1 MIEPSLEDL
10 LKEVDSKFSLITMV
24 SKRAR
29 QLNSGFTP
37 LIKTSSTKNVT
48 IALEEIAQGKIQY
61 TRKKSTKEG

>member
-29 QLNSGFTP
+29 QLNSGFTR
-37 LIKTSSTKNVT
+37 LVKSSSTKPVT
-48 IALEEIAQGKIQY
+48 VAMEEIAQGKIKY
-61 TRKKSTKEG
+61 TRKKAKE